1 MMMKRV
7 RMLKKHNRLKSVRQ
21 WKTSYIFLLEK
32 FCSYKMAENNK
43 PFKKGV
49 VKMAD
54 KKDFLTTAP
63 KQKQMTLENGSRF
76 PNLKNIVGNSVDEH
90 KELEEA
96 NITITGDEIRQQN
109 ENL

>member
-1 MMMKRV
+1 MMMLL

-21 WKTSYIFLLEK
+21 WKMSYTFLLEK
-32 FCSYKMAENNK
+32 FCCYKMAENNK

-63 KQKQMTLENGSRF
+63 KKEQMTLENGQDF
-76 PNLKNIVGNSVDEH
+76 QILKIS
-90 KELEEA
+90 L
-96 NITITGDEIRQQN
+96 EIR
-109 ENL
+109 LMDIKS